1 MGNPGERVRQE
12 WRQNARL
19 RWGALVIVLI
29 LGARLA
35 LSVSDE
41 RAELAKQYAR
51 DAELFARLDAT
62 AQETAWPR
70 RAKAAEAARDE
81 LVGSLREARNDGAAR
96 ADLQAWLGT
105 LATDAVLTQPV
116 VQVEAVLDV
125 PGYPELRQAVARIEG
140 TVPTHLDVA
149 PFARGLA
156 AGLPWIQAEQF
167 EIGDGQPVRVQAIVR
182 AYYRKP
188 SLAPAATPTP
198 PAGAAATAPPPA
210 GAPEPAP

>member
-29 LGARLA
+29 LGARVA
-35 LSVSDE
+35 LSLVDE
-41 RAELAKQYAR
+41 RADVAKQYAR

-70 RAKAAEAARDE
+70 RAKSAEAARDE
-81 LVGSLREARNDGAAR
+81 LVRGLREARNDGAAR

-167 EIGDGQPVRVQAIVR
+167 EVGEAQPVKVLAIVR

-188 SLAPAATPTP
+188 SLLPAAAPAATAAPD
-198 PAGAAATAPPPA
+198 AKLSGAP
-210 GAPEPAP
+210 APEPAR